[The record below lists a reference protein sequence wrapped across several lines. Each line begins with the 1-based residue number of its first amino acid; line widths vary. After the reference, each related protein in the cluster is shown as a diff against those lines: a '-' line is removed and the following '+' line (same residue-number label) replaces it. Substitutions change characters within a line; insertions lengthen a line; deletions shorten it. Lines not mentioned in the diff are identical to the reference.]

1 MDINFEKQKHASITC
16 VYRAQGQNIST
27 FCDNIVSI
35 IDDGHRNGKKFVCGD
50 FNINI
55 LQHESDD
62 SVRQFLDSM
71 YALGLYPLI
80 TKPTR
85 ITRTTATIIDKKKKK
100 KKNFIRPQIGKCTMH
115 HISYIKLKQYTHTHI
130 NYVDTCALTFI
141 IDTKL

>member
-1 MDINFEKQKHASITC
+1 MKKGGGVALYIRDVYDCKLITTNAIAIGNVLECVTVDINFEKQKHASITC
-16 VYRAQGQNIST
+16 VYRAPGQNIST
-27 FCDNIVSI
+27 FCDNIVPI

-55 LQHESDD
+55 LQHEPED

-85 ITRTTATIIDKKKKK
+85 ITRTTATIID
-100 KKNFIRPQIGKCTMH
+100 N
-115 HISYIKLKQYTHTHI
+115 IKLFTHDI
-130 NYVDTCALTFI
+130 ELKN
-141 IDTKL
+141 